1 MRTQLTPAPMLLL
14 KSAARVNR
22 RLRVFI
28 ILKQSGAFFRHVKR
42 ELHECDRTG
51 DFATVKM
58 F

>member
-14 KSAARVNR
+14 KSAAQVNR
-22 RLRVFI
+22 RLRVS
-28 ILKQSGAFFRHVKR
+28 ILKQSGALFRHVKR

-51 DFATVKM
+51 DFVTVKI